1 MKMML
6 ALILASH
13 SLVNKHNA
21 ILLGSKCKIVV
32 LKVTSMIDYKKY
44 LYQNVKQGYI
54 ALNMNFSVFG
64 VGARVLKSI
73 KPYLYFKI

>member
-21 ILLGSKCKIVV
+21 ILLGTKCKIVV
-32 LKVTSMIDYKKY
+32 LKVTSMIDYKK
-44 LYQNVKQGYI
+44 NVKQGYI